1 MGITV
6 KVKSRGDLSG
16 LLSKIQAGMTAGM
29 AIGGEMMAQAV
40 EASAND
46 MARYP
51 TGELES
57 TITYDPVSSGIVTE
71 GKVVAGGDHAA
82 PFAFG
87 TEVHFVPYEE
97 ADERIIAGLYPHI
110 KPVYADDVK
119 VSGGIPANV
128 PNNGRSH
135 NSDRTPIGYLVSSS
149 AHPFMEEG
157 FTATKD
163 TLVREIANQIINA
176 TGG

>member
-1 MGITV
+1 
-6 KVKSRGDLSG
+6 
-16 LLSKIQAGMTAGM
+16 M
-29 AIGGEMMAQAV
+29 AIGGELMAQVV
-40 EASAND
+40 ESTAND

-57 TITYDPVSSGIVTE
+57 TITYDPVSSGTVIE

-87 TEVHFVPYEE
+87 ASVHFVPYEE

-110 KPVYADDVK
+110 KPVYAEDVK
-119 VSGGIPANV
+119 ASGGVPANV
-128 PNNGRSH
+128 PNNGRPHST
-135 NSDRTPIGYLVSSS
+135 DRTPIGYLVSSS

-157 FTATKD
+157 FAATKD
-163 TLVREIANQIINA
+163 AVVREIANQITLA

>member
-6 KVKSRGDLSG
+6 KVKKSGDLSG
-16 LLSKIQAGMTAGM
+16 LLSKIQTGMQAGM
-29 AIGGEMMAQAV
+29 AIGGELMSQVV
-40 EASAND
+40 ESTAND

-57 TITYDPVSSGIVTE
+57 TIRYDPVSAGIVTD

-87 TEVHFVPYEE
+87 TSVHFVPYEE

-110 KPVYADDVK
+110 KPVYAEDVQA
-119 VSGGIPANV
+119 SGGMPANV
-128 PNNGRSH
+128 PNNGRPR
-135 NSDRTPIGYLVSSS
+135 NTERTPIGYLVSSS

-163 TLVREIANQIINA
+163 AVVREIANQIALA